1 MTKLSIYASVGGA
14 LFGFVIALGI
24 VGYLLGLTPA
34 AATVFSWLAIPAT
47 AVLTAKRGA

>member
-1 MTKLSIYASVGGA
+1 MTKLSIYSHVGAA
-14 LFGFVIALGI
+14 LCAFVLALGI
-24 VGYLLGLTPA
+24 VGYLLGLDPV